1 MAKLSKTSV
10 YAIQWLNSQG
20 RNIDQIA
27 DELNLTTKQVEGTLE
42 KHSSSKTENT
52 NLKDAKSPASRSQN
66 LMIRETASKKTKNVS
81 IMTKE
86 ASELNDQLKNQAAK
100 HPLTEKAIFRP
111 RQK

>member
-1 MAKLSKTSV
+1 MARLAKAQT

-20 RNIDQIA
+20 KNSTQIA
-27 DELNLTTKQVEGTLE
+27 DELNLTESVVTKTLE
-42 KHSSSKTENT
+42 KHSNSKNEQTL
-52 NLKDAKSPASRSQN
+52 LKDAKSPASRSQN

-86 ASELNDQLKNQAAK
+86 ASELNDQIKNQASK

-111 RQK
+111 RQN